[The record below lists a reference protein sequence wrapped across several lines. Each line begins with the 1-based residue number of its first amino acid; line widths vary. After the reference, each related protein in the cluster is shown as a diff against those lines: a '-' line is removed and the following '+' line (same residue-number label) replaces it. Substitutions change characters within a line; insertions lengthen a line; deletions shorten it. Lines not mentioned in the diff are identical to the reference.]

1 MCGRGYNPR
10 FLFTW
15 PNARTSVMGGQQA
28 AQVLVSVKQ
37 EQLAKQGRTL
47 SAEEVHKQTESLL
60 AQYEQESSA
69 YYSTAHLWDDGILDP
84 AETRKVLG
92 FCLDVAFRP
101 MRGETRLPIFRW

>member
-28 AQVLVSVKQ
+28 AQVLVAVKQ

-47 SAEEVHKQTESLL
+47 SPEEVHKQTESTL

-92 FCLDVAFRP
+92 FCLDVAYKP
-101 MRGETRLPIFRW
+101 MRGETRLPILRW